1 MPSPIMPPRWIA
13 PVAGYLH
20 SLIVSKRCLDVV
32 AGFQHVLGIREEK
45 TEGRSGAQGH
55 HYRCFWPVHAFF
67 KLASILGSELF
78 YIVFL
83 PIVIWQV
90 RP

>member
-1 MPSPIMPPRWIA
+1 MPPRWIA
-13 PVAGYLH
+13 PAAGYLH
-20 SLIVSKRCLDVV
+20 SWIVSKRCLGVV
-32 AGFQHVLGIREEK
+32 AGFQRVLGIREEK
-45 TEGRSGAQGH
+45 GGGRSGAQGH
-55 HYRCFWPVHAFF
+55 HYRCVWPVHAFF